1 MLCPTFNVNDLSPF
15 DVDDDLRTNP
25 FQEEENDEGMTTK
38 WNGNPI
44 QIPVGPVTR
53 ARAKKFKEKHLG

>member
-25 FQEEENDEGMTTK
+25 FQEEENDKGMTNK
-38 WNGNPI
+38 WNVDLI
-44 QIPVGPVTR
+44 QALLGPVTR
-53 ARAKKFKEKHLG
+53 A

>member
-25 FQEEENDEGMTTK
+25 FQEEENDEGMTNK

-44 QIPVGPVTR
+44 QILVGPVIR
-53 ARAKKFKEKHLG
+53 A